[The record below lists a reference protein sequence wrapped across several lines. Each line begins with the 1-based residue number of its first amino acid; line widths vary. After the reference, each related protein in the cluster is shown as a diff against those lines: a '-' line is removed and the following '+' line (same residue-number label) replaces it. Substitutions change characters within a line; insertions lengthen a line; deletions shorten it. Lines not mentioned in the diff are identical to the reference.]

1 LTREKWNSEAMVP
14 DKTPMVEYLRQLIQ
28 DRIPPH
34 LMPFKKIEKTRR
46 LYGDEIDEYKEIP
59 E

>member
-1 LTREKWNSEAMVP
+1 MVP